1 MQIVGAVGLVGYLSY
16 RSGDIAIDKLANQLT
31 QKVADHVDLYLNNYL
46 KTPQLINQLNV
57 NAIRL
62 KQLDINSPKALE
74 RHFIQQ
80 IQEFDAS
87 RIYFSNPQ
95 GGLISAG
102 KDDRGN
108 TIAFTKD
115 FNKGT
120 LLVYGVDSL
129 GNYTTLFVERKDYD
143 ARQRPFYQEAIKAG
157 KKIWVPVF
165 VYVPN
170 SQGLGISASYPI
182 YDDANQLQGVLSSDL
197 TLNAINDFLKTM
209 QISKRGEVFIIE
221 RSGLLV
227 ASSKSEPLFVNNSN
241 SKQSQRVSALNSQN
255 PLITLTTKH
264 LMERFSD
271 FAEIKGDTYFAID
284 LNGDQQLVR
293 VSRIHDDFGLDWL
306 TVVVV
311 PKTDFTAEIQEN
323 IHYTLL
329 LCGLTL
335 VSSISI
341 GIWISKRIGRSLSR
355 LTQSTQAFT
364 KNRVEIDLPKTRIT
378 EVETL
383 TASFREMV
391 SELQVADQLRLNYEQ
406 HLEQQVADKTADLT
420 EAQRIAKMGS
430 WEFDVATGE
439 STWSAQQFRILGFD
453 PNVPLP
459 NYVDFLDIVPKN
471 DHPQMR
477 TAVEEAIAHGT
488 PYQVEH
494 GIIRPDGSICH
505 IISRGEAVRDDKGK
519 VVKLIGTI
527 TDISDRKQLELDLQI
542 FESKLNDILNNTT
555 ALISRLIIREDR
567 TLITDYISNGC
578 EAISGYT
585 AAELYANQSLW
596 RSRINSKDRKTIEYL
611 IFADIFA
618 QRSGEYIYR
627 FRHKNRT
634 WCWISQANH
643 SRWDESQNAWIVT
656 AICTDI
662 TERKQIEI
670 ELEKAKNKAE
680 AATKAKSEFLANM
693 SHEIRTP
700 MNGVL
705 GMAQLLETTTLDAEQ
720 YDFVKTIK
728 ESGDA
733 LLIVINDILDFS
745 KIESGMLEL
754 ENRDFVI
761 TEVISSICQ
770 LLYSQA
776 QDKRIQLQYEIAPD
790 IPQNLIGD
798 SARLRQILLNL
809 IGNGIKFTE
818 NGQVTVSV
826 SGSPIVQAMNLGL
839 PQASNKYE
847 LKFAIADTGIG
858 IKSEQ
863 IVKLFQPFTQ
873 ADASINRKYGGT
885 GLGLAISKR
894 LIELMDGTIWVES
907 FGQVGGNPPL
917 DWQISVNTQ
926 GATFHFSIYVNTDNA
941 IAQLQSSSVS

>member
-16 RSGDIAIDKLANQLT
+16 RSGDIAINKLANQLT

-74 RHFIQQ
+74 RHFIHQ

-129 GNYTTLFVERKDYD
+129 GNYKTLFVERQNYD

-227 ASSKSEPLFVNNSN
+227 ASSKSEQLFVNNSN

-306 TVVVV
+306 MVVVV

-364 KNRVEIDLPKTRIT
+364 KNRVEIDLPKTRII

-406 HLEQQVADKTADLT
+406 HLEQQVAEKTADLT

-459 NYVDFLDIVPKN
+459 NYVDFFNIIPKN

-477 TAVEEAIAHGT
+477 AVVEEAIAHGT
-488 PYQVEH
+488 PYEVEH

-505 IISRGEAVRDDKGK
+505 IISRGEAVRDDAGK

-596 RSRINSKDRKTIEYL
+596 RSRINSKDRKTIEHQ

-634 WCWISQANH
+634 WRWISQANH

-656 AICTDI
+656 AICTDV

-776 QDKRIQLQYEIAPD
+776 QDKRIQLQYAISPD

-826 SGSPIVQAMNLGL
+826 SGRSIVQSMNLGL

-894 LIELMDGTIWVES
+894 LIELMNGTIWVES

-917 DWQISVNTQ
+917 DWQITVNTQ
-926 GATFHFSIYVNTDNA
+926 GATFHFIIYVNTDNA